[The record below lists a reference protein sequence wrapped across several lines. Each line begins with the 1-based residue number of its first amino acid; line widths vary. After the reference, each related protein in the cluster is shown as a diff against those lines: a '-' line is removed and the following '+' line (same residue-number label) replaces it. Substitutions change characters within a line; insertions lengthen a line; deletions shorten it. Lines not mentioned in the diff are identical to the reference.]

1 MRVVLVV
8 NPTKVTSADALRR
21 LVALG
26 CRERG
31 WPEPVVL
38 ETSVA
43 DPGQDMTRRAVAD
56 GAGLVLSAGG
66 DGTLMA
72 VARALAHTAVPLG
85 VLPLGT
91 GNLLARN
98 LDLPLGLEPALEV
111 ALDGR
116 SRRLDL
122 GMLRTTPD
130 GQAEAFAVMAGI
142 GFDAAM
148 MADAPVGLKAV
159 VGWAAYVVSGLRHL
173 RDRPLVV
180 ELRVD
185 GRAPL
190 RRSARCVVVGNVGT
204 LQAGLRLMPAAA
216 PDDGLLDVV
225 VLSPRRL
232 RDWVRVVVRLA
243 ARHTG
248 DDRDVERWQG
258 RQVEV
263 RTRGPHPLQL
273 DGDPAGTTDLLV
285 VEVDPGAVL
294 VRVPR

>member
-1 MRVVLVV
+1 MKVVLVV
-8 NPTKVTSADALRR
+8 NPTKVASVTALRR

-31 WPEPVVL
+31 WQEPVVL
-38 ETSVA
+38 ETTVQ
-43 DPGQDMTRRAVAD
+43 DPGQGMTRRAVAD

-72 VARALAHTAVPLG
+72 VARALAHSEVPLG
-85 VLPLGT
+85 VLPMGT

-98 LDLPLGLEPALEV
+98 LDLPLGLEAALDV

-122 GMLRTTPD
+122 GMLSTTAD
-130 GQAEAFAVMAGI
+130 GDPEGFAVMAGV

-148 MADAPVGLKAV
+148 MADAPVGLKSV
-159 VGWAAYVVSGLRHL
+159 VGWAAYAVSGVRHL
-173 RDRPLVV
+173 RDRPLTV

-185 GRAPL
+185 GLAPL
-190 RRSARCVVVGNVGT
+190 HRSARCVVVGNVGT
-204 LQAGLRLMPAAA
+204 LQAGLRLMPDAR

-225 VLSPRRL
+225 VLSPLRL

-243 ARHTG
+243 ARHPG
-248 DDRDVERWQG
+248 DDRDVERFQG
-258 RQVEV
+258 RRVEV
-263 RTRGPHPLQL
+263 RTQGPHPLQL
-273 DGDPAGTTDLLV
+273 DGDHVGTTDLLLV
-285 VEVDPGAVL
+285 HVDPGALL